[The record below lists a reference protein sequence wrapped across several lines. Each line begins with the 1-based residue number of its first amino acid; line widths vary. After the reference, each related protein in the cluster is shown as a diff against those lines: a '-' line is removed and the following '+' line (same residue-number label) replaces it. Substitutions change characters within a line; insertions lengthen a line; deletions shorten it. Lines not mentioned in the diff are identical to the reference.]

1 MRLQVIFPSLALLSA
16 LILAIMDFS
25 DSAVQAQDS
34 PPIFELPVQLVGFP
48 VIILAVR
55 FSNFVKKLAYSVNPN
70 TYKSRVR
77 RASLDY
83 SSSEESVPPSVD
95 IDFAE
100 KKIIAEYGPKACV
113 IEEPCKINALRP
125 GRANAQPDWVDILR
139 NYKIQRNGMKQWYL
153 LSVFLGSVIRD
164 PTLCKRLS
172 KRIPCNRNITKA
184 HVKY

>member
-1 MRLQVIFPSLALLSA
+1 MSPTHILMCRKIPNLPRKLDAQNCEFHGKKLRIRWTKLRTNFFAVNLFFTLQHIFACQRNFYRCDLELFRYNLSLPLLVSSCFSALLNHFVWCNSCVKKSVISMISIFFSFSLA
-16 LILAIMDFS
+16 D
-25 DSAVQAQDS
+25 
-34 PPIFELPVQLVGFP
+34 
-48 VIILAVR
+48 
-55 FSNFVKKLAYSVNPN
+55 

-95 IDFAE
+95 IDLAQ

-139 NYKIQRNGMKQWYL
+139 
-153 LSVFLGSVIRD
+153 
-164 PTLCKRLS
+164 
-172 KRIPCNRNITKA
+172 
-184 HVKY
+184 

>member
-1 MRLQVIFPSLALLSA
+1 MLFPLFQFFSFTLA
-16 LILAIMDFS
+16 D
-25 DSAVQAQDS
+25 
-34 PPIFELPVQLVGFP
+34 
-48 VIILAVR
+48 
-55 FSNFVKKLAYSVNPN
+55 

-125 GRANAQPDWVDILR
+125 GQANAQPDWVDILR
-139 NYKIQRNGMKQWYL
+139 YLCFFFVIKSIWSVYDLIFFSLHKIY
-153 LSVFLGSVIRD
+153 F
-164 PTLCKRLS
+164 
-172 KRIPCNRNITKA
+172 
-184 HVKY
+184 